1 MLSIKFKIYILHFL
15 ICFFINLYDFCFY
28 LFTMKIFKNILHVS
42 IYIFLIVLVCAFLN
56 YKIGKIIEG
65 KNLYKI
71 IMIFSI
77 LIKFSSIIFIL
88 VLNILLNKEF
98 NYFLLNVFYIILIFL
113 SCIIKICS
121 NINKILIEKYLPLII
136 FNEKQN
142 IDKFSKFIMFN
153 NIFYKIITFLLLLFL
168 KYHNWRNYL
177 EIKPFIII
185 LFVVIL
191 LIFEYILIYNIH
203 KIIEIKLIFINLC
216 NNSINENT
224 QLLKKDNIFYNYK
237 KFISC
242 FIFFLIF
249 IFFIL
254 FFDVNSFIWILL
266 SISIISNFIILF
278 LNCLIFKKKAIPLI
292 VTNIIIISFIIFPN
306 IISSN
311 DAFILL
317 FGSIIFNNIYSLNF
331 NILDKLNLN
340 INYNK
345 ERINYINYLEYILY
359 IFYSFNNYVLIIM
372 VSDSETINIPFII
385 SLVFYFNIFK

>member
-15 ICFFINLYDFCFY
+15 ISFFINSYDFCLY

-42 IYIFLIVLVCAFLN
+42 VYVFLIVLVGSFLN

-65 KNLYKI
+65 ENLYKI

-77 LIKFSSIIFIL
+77 LIKITSIIFIL
-88 VLNILLNKEF
+88 VLNILLNKEI
-98 NYFLLNVFYIILIFL
+98 NYFLLNIFYIILIFL
-113 SCIIKICS
+113 SCIVKVCS

-136 FNEKQN
+136 FNDEQT
-142 IDKFSKFIMFN
+142 IDKFSRFIIFS

-177 EIKPFIII
+177 EINPFIII
-185 LFVVIL
+185 LFVIIL
-191 LIFEYILIYNIH
+191 LIFEHILIYNIH

-216 NNSINENT
+216 NNNINENT
-224 QLLKKDNIFYNYK
+224 QLFKKNIIFYNYK
-237 KFISC
+237 KYISC
-242 FIFFLIF
+242 FIVFLIF

-254 FFDVNSFIWILL
+254 IFDVNGFVLILL
-266 SISIISNFIILF
+266 IISIISNFIMLF

-292 VTNIIIISFIIFPN
+292 VTNIIIISSIIFPN
-306 IISSN
+306 IIFSN

-331 NILDKLNLN
+331 DILDKLNLN

-345 ERINYINYLEYILY
+345 ERINYISYLEYILY
-359 IFYSFNNYVLIIM
+359 IFYSFNNYVIIIM
-372 VSDSETINIPFII
+372 VSDGEMINIPFVI
-385 SLVFYFNIFK
+385 SSVFYFNIFK